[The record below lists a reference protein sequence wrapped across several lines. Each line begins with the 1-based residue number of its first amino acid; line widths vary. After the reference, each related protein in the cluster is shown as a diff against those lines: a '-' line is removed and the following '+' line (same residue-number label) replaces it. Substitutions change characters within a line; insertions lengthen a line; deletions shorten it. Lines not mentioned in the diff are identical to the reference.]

1 MPRPSNI
8 LISTVVR
15 NQRYRGPTSS
25 AQQNDLQAEL
35 VRDITEVRRQWNTF
49 VVSAFKLLPDG
60 TDDPLV
66 DAINNGIDG
75 RTLYVNTEASLTSD
89 NGQYFQ
95 SVRNRPHTIYE
106 QFQDVYSTIDEQ
118 FETLE
123 SQIENT
129 GGTGITAAQQAAIG
143 INVFD
148 GALTSSPSSID
159 GRSQS
164 NTLNVLQ
171 LSRDL
176 YGSAYASFSGDGD
189 PVLSL
194 SLRDMVGALLT
205 LHSGT
210 WNSDVTLAHSFTAA
224 DITTGTMS
232 QERIGPSSS
241 SGTGI
246 SDTYSGATTHLVH
259 DLNIIRTQIR
269 NLKDSASPWTNAI
282 SLNANWLPVTSAL
295 RPRDLKLTT
304 DLKGSVARTDTNP
317 WGYSYT
323 DIDGL
328 SAILSAEETF
338 TGRVGSLDVDPA
350 YSTVYG
356 FSQGASLTTAV
367 GALAFEIGG
376 IVSDLLS
383 TDTTSSGHIVNV
395 NNPHST
401 TLTQAA
407 AAGGSAPATQVTI
420 VDNLGYYVA
429 TTAEIAFQ
437 EAHQRL
443 LGVSGLIQPAVDD
456 LETSLLG
463 IIDDLD
469 TDLSSEILA
478 LSGFLVAVDSGLEN
492 QIDAINA
499 TVSGIELDIVTI
511 ETSTTH
517 RRAQTLVTALA
528 DDASVLV
535 VHNSSMYPQV
545 SVITVSNLT
554 TAGYDAYNVLPV
566 NNTTGILI
574 EHTDTDSFY
583 LTNKLG
589 EELVSGLVVI
599 NW

>member
-1 MPRPSNI
+1 MSRPSNI
-8 LISTVVR
+8 LVSTVVR
-15 NQRYRGPTSS
+15 NQRFRGPTSS

-49 VVSAFKLLPDG
+49 VVSTFQLLPDG
-60 TDDPLV
+60 SDDPLI

-75 RTLYVNTEASLTSD
+75 RTLYVDSEASLTSD

-95 SVRNRPHTIYE
+95 SIRNRPHTVYE

-129 GGTGITAAQQAAIG
+129 GGTGITSAQQAAIG
-143 INVFD
+143 INIFD
-148 GALTSSPSSID
+148 GSLTSSPSSID

-164 NTLNVLQ
+164 NTLNILQ
-171 LSRDL
+171 LSKDL
-176 YGSAYASFSGDGD
+176 YGSSYASFSGDGD
-189 PVLSL
+189 PILSL

-210 WNSDVTLAHSFTAA
+210 WDSDVTLAHSFTAA

-246 SDTYSGATTHLVH
+246 SDTYSGTPSQLAH

-269 NLKDSASPWTNAI
+269 NLKDSSAAWTNSL

-304 DLKGSVARTDTNP
+304 DLKGSAARTDTNP

-328 SAILSAEETF
+328 AAVLSAEQTYN
-338 TGRVGSLDVDPA
+338 GRASILDTDPT
-350 YSTVYG
+350 YSTTYG
-356 FSQGASLTTAV
+356 FSQGDSLTTAI
-367 GALAFEIGG
+367 GALALELGTV
-376 IVSDLLS
+376 VSDILS
-383 TDTTSSGHIVNV
+383 TDTTSSGHIANV
-395 NNPHST
+395 SNPHLT

-407 AAGGSAPATQVTI
+407 TAGGSAPATQVTI

-429 TTAEIAFQ
+429 TTAEIALQ
-437 EAHQRL
+437 EAHQNL
-443 LGVSGLIQPAVDD
+443 LGVSGLIQPGLDNLETD
-456 LETSLLG
+456 LLIEISTLSGYLDSVETSLLVE
-463 IIDDLD
+463 ID
-469 TDLSSEILA
+469 A
-478 LSGFLVAVDSGLEN
+478 LQD
-492 QIDAINA
+492 QIDTINA
-499 TVSGIELDIVTI
+499 TVSGIELDIITI

-517 RRAQTLVTALA
+517 RRAQTLVTSLA

-535 VHNSSMYPQV
+535 VHNGSMYPQV

-589 EELVSGLVVI
+589 EELVSGLVII